1 MNNLLFIKRSLKSVA
16 LGIALMSL
24 PLVAMSEVSQP
35 SASAIKKAGFSVER
49 LQRLD
54 AAIEGD
60 IARQQLAG
68 GIMYVARDGRV
79 VQFKT
84 YGKQD
89 IENNVPMQQDAI
101 FRIAS
106 MSKAIT
112 TVAVMML
119 YEEGHFLL
127 SDPVSKFLPA
137 FKDSMVAIAPA
148 AGAPAGTA
156 FSTEKARRPISIRD
170 LLRHTAGLTYGTGPA
185 AEAYKQAGFT
195 QWYLLGNNETIAQVV
210 DRIAA
215 LPLNAQPGEVWQY
228 GYATDVLGRLVEV
241 VSGKPLDQF
250 IQERITGPL
259 GMPDT
264 SFFLPPEKANRLVN
278 LYGMENGKLTLKETA
293 ATSEFIHGPRKLFSG
308 GAGLLSTA
316 PDYARFLQM
325 LLNGGELEGVRV
337 LSPKTVELMHANHV
351 GDKYHEQADGFGLGF
366 WVNVNQGE
374 VGEIGS
380 EGAYGWGSA
389 YFPQYVVDPK
399 ERLIILF
406 MTQHRPAGNSTL
418 NRRVKNLTYQALIK

>member
-1 MNNLLFIKRSLKSVA
+1 MPCPQAHLL
-16 LGIALMSL
+16 
-24 PLVAMSEVSQP
+24 
-35 SASAIKKAGFSVER
+35 
-49 LQRLD
+49 
-54 AAIEGD
+54 
-60 IARQQLAG
+60 LA
-68 GIMYVARDGRV
+68 D
-79 VQFKT
+79 
-84 YGKQD
+84 
-89 IENNVPMQQDAI
+89 
-101 FRIAS
+101 
-106 MSKAIT
+106 
-112 TVAVMML
+112 
-119 YEEGHFLL
+119 
-127 SDPVSKFLPA
+127 
-137 FKDSMVAIAPA
+137 
-148 AGAPAGTA
+148 TA
-156 FSTEKARRPISIRD
+156 FTTEKARRPISIRD

-195 QWYLLGNNETIAQVV
+195 QWYMLGNNETIAQVV

-215 LPLNAQPGEVWQY
+215 LPLNAHPGEVWQY

-259 GMPDT
+259 RMPDT

-293 ATSEFIHGPRKLFSG
+293 ATSEFIHGPRKLLSG

-325 LLNGGELEGVRV
+325 LLNGGELEGVRL
-337 LSPKTVELMHANHV
+337 LSPKTVELMRANHV

-366 WVNVNQGE
+366 WVNVHQGE
-374 VGEIGS
+374 VGELGS

>member
-1 MNNLLFIKRSLKSVA
+1 MNNLLFIKRNLKGLA
-16 LGIALMSL
+16 LGIALIFL
-24 PLVAMSEVSQP
+24 PLVAMGEVSQP

-54 AAIEGD
+54 DAIEGD

-68 GIMYVARDGRV
+68 GIMYIARDGRV

-89 IENNVPMQQDAI
+89 IENNLPMQQDAI

-127 SDPVSKFLPA
+127 NDPVSKFLPA
-137 FKDSMVAIAPA
+137 FKDSVVAITPA
-148 AGAPAGTA
+148 AGAA
-156 FSTEKARRPISIRD
+156 FTTEKARRPISIRD

-215 LPLNAQPGEVWQY
+215 LPLNAHPGEVWQY

-259 GMPDT
+259 HMLDT
-264 SFFLPPEKANRLVN
+264 SFFLPPEKAHRLVN

-293 ATSEFIHGPRKLFSG
+293 ATSEFSHGPRKLFSG

-325 LLNGGELEGVRV
+325 LLNGGELDGVRL
-337 LSPKTVELMHANHV
+337 LSPKTVALMHANHV
-351 GDKYHEQADGFGLGF
+351 GDKYREQADGFGLGF
-366 WVNVNQGE
+366 WVNLEQGT
-374 VGEIGS
+374 VGEIGT

-406 MTQHRPAGNSTL
+406 MTQHRPAGTSTL

>member
-1 MNNLLFIKRSLKSVA
+1 MNNLLFIKRSLKGLA
-16 LGIALMSL
+16 LGIAFMSL

-35 SASAIKKAGFSVER
+35 SVSAIKKAGFSVER

-127 SDPVSKFLPA
+127 NDPVSKFLPA
-137 FKDSMVAIAPA
+137 FKDSMVAIPA
-148 AGAPAGTA
+148 AGSLVNSA
-156 FSTEKARRPISIRD
+156 FTTEKARRPISIRD
-170 LLRHTAGLTYGTGPA
+170 LLRHTAGLTYGNGPA

-195 QWYLLGNNETIAQVV
+195 HWYMLGRNETIAQVV

-215 LPLNAQPGEVWQY
+215 LPLNAHPGEVWQY

-259 GMPDT
+259 AMPDT
-264 SFFLPPEKANRLVN
+264 SFFLSPEKANRLVN
-278 LYGMENGKLTLKETA
+278 LYGMENGKLSLKETA
-293 ATSEFIHGPRKLFSG
+293 ATSEFIHGPRKLLSG

-325 LLNGGELEGVRV
+325 LLNGGELDGVRV

-351 GDKYHEQADGFGLGF
+351 GDKFREQADGFGLGF
-366 WVNVNQGE
+366 WVNVNQGN
-374 VGEIGS
+374 VGEVGS

-389 YFPQYVVDPK
+389 YFPEYVVDPK
-399 ERLIILF
+399 ERLVILF